1 MISEKID
8 VLDAM
13 MCINRA
19 FNTYSYVTICPR
31 NGIFIDNDKY
41 IFQTLSNNIYSRLIS
56 WLLYVR
62 HNTL

>member
-56 WLLYVR
+56 
-62 HNTL
+62 